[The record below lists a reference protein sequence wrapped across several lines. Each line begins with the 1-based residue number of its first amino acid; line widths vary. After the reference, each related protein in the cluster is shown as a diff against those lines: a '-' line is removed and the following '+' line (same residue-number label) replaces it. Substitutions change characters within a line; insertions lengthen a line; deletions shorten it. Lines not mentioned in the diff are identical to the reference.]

1 MLLLAMAAA
10 AGAQEWPERLYA
22 SNCSV
27 CHGDAGDGNSHVRGG
42 MQPPPRDFTASAAA
56 AELSRERMIASV
68 SNGRPGSAM
77 VGWSS
82 RLSAPEIASLV
93 DYIRGR
99 FMAAR
104 DGDAGRGARI
114 FATNCSVC
122 HGDNGAGAVW
132 GEKSLNPPPRNF
144 TAPAAREDL
153 SRERM
158 IASVTYGRPGT
169 AMTSFSRQ
177 LPPEDVAA
185 VVDYIRTTFMK
196 VAAASVTAPAAGP
209 YPANIVADAALGQ
222 AFYVQNC
229 IGCHGIAGDG
239 NGPRA
244 YFIYPKPRNFIHP
257 ATRAT
262 YDRAR
267 LFAGIRDG
275 VVGREMPAWGKV
287 LSDQQ
292 IANLA
297 EYVYVNFIAAAGN
310 KSEKP

>member
-10 AGAQEWPERLYA
+10 AGAQESPERLYA

-68 SNGRPGSAM
+68 SNGRPGTAM